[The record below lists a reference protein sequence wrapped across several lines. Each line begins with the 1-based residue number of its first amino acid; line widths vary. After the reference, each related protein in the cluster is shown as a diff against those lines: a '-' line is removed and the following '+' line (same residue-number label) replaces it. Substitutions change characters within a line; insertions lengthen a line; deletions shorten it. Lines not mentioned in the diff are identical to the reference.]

1 MENPSF
7 QSSITNH
14 KPKERPLHYT
24 EYAPGK
30 QEIAQRIVAHPP
42 GAALFCFA
50 SLPVCFPFDVFSP
63 AGLSYIT
70 LREPHQTREPWHLS
84 CHGGKPPA
92 NHHVPRAPL
101 RAQRR
106 AVRGQGVLPLVRAM
120 RPIAEWRSM
129 LCTKQGTT
137 PDPRGPSPS
146 SGKTPA
152 KPHVPR
158 TPPRPKGAVWGAGRR
173 EEDTRRVVHGTT
185 RSAFGRLNFSNK
197 I

>member
-1 MENPSF
+1 MWLGYFCRAKGQRDFKSTLAFLASHEAYRRMAVFTRQQTGSRTRAAVTPRPSRM
-7 QSSITNH
+7 S
-14 KPKERPLHYT
+14 LYT
-24 EYAPGK
+24 
-30 QEIAQRIVAHPP
+30 
-42 GAALFCFA
+42 
-50 SLPVCFPFDVFSP
+50 P
-63 AGLSYIT
+63 ARL
-70 LREPHQTREPWHLS
+70 Q
-84 CHGGKPPA
+84 
-92 NHHVPRAPL
+92 
-101 RAQRR
+101 R